1 MPLLSLHILFKSLQW
16 ILFLGIGAISVLFI
30 FHGEE
35 IEQFRSKATSFQIK
49 EFPIIKRPAITICPY
64 SETKKY
70 EYNIEFNIILGY
82 TILKLGKLCIIKI
95 NTMYDYVTL
104 CNSLVKISI

>member
-1 MPLLSLHILFKSLQW
+1 MSFLSLNKLFKSLEW

-49 EFPIIKRPAITICPY
+49 EFPITQRPALTICPY
-64 SETKKY
+64 SETEKY
-70 EYNIEFNIILGY
+70 EYNIDFSIVIGY
-82 TILKLGKLCIIKI
+82 TILKLGKLGIIK
-95 NTMYDYVTL
+95 
-104 CNSLVKISI
+104 NSIIIGM